1 MRPFKLSGVDIVHRF
16 EIIPVFQEYSDRCT
30 KVPGSFLKVY
40 GSCRLAH
47 WEGEIF
53 ALKMA
58 YYYVV
63 TIQTLPQNIIELKA
77 NRSHPHTP
85 PDLETQTNILDW

>member
-1 MRPFKLSGVDIVHRF
+1 MRPFKLSGVDIVQRF
-16 EIIPVFQEYSDRCT
+16 EIIPVFQENSDRCT

-40 GSCRLAH
+40 GSCRLVH

-58 YYYVV
+58 YYMYYVV
-63 TIQTLPQNIIELKA
+63 TFETLPQNIIR
-77 NRSHPHTP
+77 N
-85 PDLETQTNILDW
+85 